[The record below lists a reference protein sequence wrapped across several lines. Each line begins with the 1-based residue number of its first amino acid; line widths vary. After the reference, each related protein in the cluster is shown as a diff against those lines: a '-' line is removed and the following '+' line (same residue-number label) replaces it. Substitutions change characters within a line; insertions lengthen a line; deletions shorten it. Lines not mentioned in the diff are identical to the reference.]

1 MSFVLC
7 EWIWSI
13 FDGRLR
19 HLLLMMDYDCPLAF
33 RHKKGEYICR
43 GFLLSGGDFF
53 LYLWSLWS
61 FRLYLGDS
69 SCIYIFGS

>member
-13 FDGRLR
+13 FDGR
-19 HLLLMMDYDCPLAF
+19 LLLMMDYDCPLAF

-43 GFLLSGGDFF
+43 GFLLLGGDFF
-53 LYLWSLWS
+53 FVFMELVEL
-61 FRLYLGDS
+61 
-69 SCIYIFGS
+69 